1 MKDSLFSARKVSG
14 LAGSGYKKKAF
25 RLEEVDFELP
35 GGYIMG
41 IVGKNGAGKTT
52 FFDYIM
58 DGRKRYAGELLL
70 EGKEIHEN
78 HLQTLDR
85 IGFVSEKNEFME
97 MRTAGQNAKML
108 GRFYSQFDM
117 DLFERTAERL
127 GIGKNKT
134 VGEMS
139 RGERMKF
146 QLAFAVAHVP
156 KLLLLDEATAGMDAV
171 FRIDVYRL
179 LRDLIKEENCSVVL
193 STHIEEEIEKQ
204 LDYVGVLEK
213 GRFISFRENL
223 PV

>member
-14 LAGSGYKKKAF
+14 LAGSGYGRKAF

-70 EGKEIHEN
+70 EGKEIHED
-78 HLQTLDR
+78 HLQALDR

-117 DLFERTAERL
+117 DLFECTAERL

-134 VGEMS
+134 VGKMS
-139 RGERMKF
+139 RGQRMKF

-179 LRDLIKEENCSVVL
+179 LRDLIKEENCSVIL